1 MQGNIQKSMTISG
14 GSEAVMDFIHN
25 FDEPVVRRDTD
36 AKKYLGFSDDVL
48 PMWIADTDFRSPQ
61 PVIDACVARMKEG
74 VYGYPGISKAFKK
87 AVSFWLS
94 TRFHFDVAASAVEFV
109 PGVIPGIICAIRA
122 LSHPGDYVAM
132 LTPTYPPFKDLIDH
146 NGRLELRSPLK
157 IENGRYEIDFEDLE
171 SKLSLERCRLFL
183 LCNPHNPSGRVF
195 TMEELRKIEE
205 LCRKHHVIVLADEI
219 HQDLIYKGS
228 KHIPFASVSDW
239 SAANSIVF
247 INASK
252 TFNTAGFRT
261 AAFYTLNPDLKNRT
275 HEEIL
280 NNKGIG
286 ENLCGTVATIA
297 AYTQCAYYADQMMG
311 YVEENLKMVTDWLDT
326 TDQISMIQPEGTY
339 LLWLNCKNMG
349 LSQKELTKFFA
360 EKAKV
365 YLNDGA
371 SFGPE
376 GAGYMRMNIAT
387 TRKNVQEALRRI
399 SAALCK

>member
-1 MQGNIQKSMTISG
+1 
-14 GSEAVMDFIHN
+14 
-25 FDEPVVRRDTD
+25 
-36 AKKYLGFSDDVL
+36 
-48 PMWIADTDFRSPQ
+48 
-61 PVIDACVARMKEG
+61 MK
-74 VYGYPGISKAFKK
+74 
-87 AVSFWLS
+87 
-94 TRFHFDVAASAVEFV
+94 
-109 PGVIPGIICAIRA
+109 
-122 LSHPGDYVAM
+122 
-132 LTPTYPPFKDLIDH
+132 LI
-146 NGRLELRSPLK
+146 LR
-157 IENGRYEIDFEDLE
+157 I
-171 SKLSLERCRLFL
+171 SLERCRLFL

-261 AAFYTLNPDLKNRT
+261 AAFY
-275 HEEIL
+275 
-280 NNKGIG
+280 KGIG

-365 YLNDGA
+365 Y
-371 SFGPE
+371 
-376 GAGYMRMNIAT
+376 
-387 TRKNVQEALRRI
+387 
-399 SAALCK
+399 

>member
-1 MQGNIQKSMTISG
+1 
-14 GSEAVMDFIHN
+14 MDFIHN
-25 FDEPVVRRDTD
+25 FDEPVVRRGTD

-205 LCRKHHVIVLADEI
+205 LCRKHHVIVLADD
-219 HQDLIYKGS
+219 Q
-228 KHIPFASVSDW
+228 
-239 SAANSIVF
+239 N
-247 INASK
+247 
-252 TFNTAGFRT
+252 
-261 AAFYTLNPDLKNRT
+261 
-275 HEEIL
+275 
-280 NNKGIG
+280 
-286 ENLCGTVATIA
+286 
-297 AYTQCAYYADQMMG
+297 YYFQ
-311 YVEENLKMVTDWLDT
+311 
-326 TDQISMIQPEGTY
+326 
-339 LLWLNCKNMG
+339 
-349 LSQKELTKFFA
+349 
-360 EKAKV
+360 
-365 YLNDGA
+365 
-371 SFGPE
+371 
-376 GAGYMRMNIAT
+376 
-387 TRKNVQEALRRI
+387 
-399 SAALCK
+399 

>member
-1 MQGNIQKSMTISG
+1 M
-14 GSEAVMDFIHN
+14 
-25 FDEPVVRRDTD
+25 
-36 AKKYLGFSDDVL
+36 
-48 PMWIADTDFRSPQ
+48 
-61 PVIDACVARMKEG
+61 
-74 VYGYPGISKAFKK
+74 
-87 AVSFWLS
+87 
-94 TRFHFDVAASAVEFV
+94 
-109 PGVIPGIICAIRA
+109 
-122 LSHPGDYVAM
+122 
-132 LTPTYPPFKDLIDH
+132 
-146 NGRLELRSPLK
+146 
-157 IENGRYEIDFEDLE
+157 
-171 SKLSLERCRLFL
+171 
-183 LCNPHNPSGRVF
+183 
-195 TMEELRKIEE
+195 
-205 LCRKHHVIVLADEI
+205 
-219 HQDLIYKGS
+219 
-228 KHIPFASVSDW
+228 
-239 SAANSIVF
+239 
-247 INASK
+247 
-252 TFNTAGFRT
+252 
-261 AAFYTLNPDLKNRT
+261 KNRT